1 VCRRTTRH
9 LRLGGGGGRD
19 VEGAALAGFCWGGVC
34 CLIGGEGEVEVGEK
48 YNVLSVVYRSV
59 LRLVLEIL
67 NKVIIIL
74 WSSESSCL

>member
-1 VCRRTTRH
+1 V
-9 LRLGGGGGRD
+9 
-19 VEGAALAGFCWGGVC
+19 
-34 CLIGGEGEVEVGEK
+34 EVEVGEK
-48 YNVLSVVYRSV
+48 YNVLSVVYRRV